1 MSARRYA
8 LIVFAALAVIFLAGN
23 IFVSSIFSAARLDL
37 TENSLYSLSKGTKRT
52 LKELN
57 EPITLTFFYSRAAA
71 AQYPQV
77 RTYGSRVRELLQS
90 YARVSNGKVR
100 VLEVDPVRFTEAED
114 QAVAVGIEPLNVE
127 RGADPI
133 YFGIYGVNAVDEKVA
148 IPQLAWDREPFLEYE
163 LTRLIAELQNADRK
177 KIALITALAWEPDM
191 ATEEAGGRAG
201 QPYVLNELV
210 RMANVQKLQPDF
222 TGIDPDTDLL
232 AIIHPWAL
240 SEQQLYVI
248 DQFLMLKG
256 RAFIALDPAAVMA
269 AQAPGPF
276 VMPSDP
282 MAARSSLPLLLQK
295 WGVAMSQEAI
305 IDRAH
310 ALPIQTM
317 GPSGQPV
324 IMPQPLFFEIPAHQ
338 LSRDDLVTASL
349 VRGMNV
355 GAPGG
360 LTWTDTP
367 GVTITPL
374 ARTSGETMRIRP
386 DMALARPDPTML
398 LQQYVPAA
406 RQETIALRISGKL
419 ASVFPVRPATVVAPP
434 NEAHLVAASGEA
446 TIILVSDVDLL
457 DDNFYLNGPRGQ
469 PLLDNG
475 AFVLNAIDQL
485 GGSDALVS
493 LRSRAPSMRRM
504 DVVEGIRNNAQARM
518 VETQE
523 ELQAELAETEQE
535 LRALEAKGQGS
546 GFFSGNLGAEL
557 TSEERAQIERF
568 RAKTVDVRKQ
578 LRAVERGFRTELDK
592 LEGWLIVLNVWLAPI
607 LVAVAGVYMML
618 RRQRRTTEVK
628 LADLAAEA
636 DAKGDAA

>member
-1 MSARRYA
+1 
-8 LIVFAALAVIFLAGN
+8 
-23 IFVSSIFSAARLDL
+23 
-37 TENSLYSLSKGTKRT
+37 
-52 LKELN
+52 
-57 EPITLTFFYSRAAA
+57 
-71 AQYPQV
+71 
-77 RTYGSRVRELLQS
+77 
-90 YARVSNGKVR
+90 
-100 VLEVDPVRFTEAED
+100 
-114 QAVAVGIEPLNVE
+114 
-127 RGADPI
+127 
-133 YFGIYGVNAVDEKVA
+133 
-148 IPQLAWDREPFLEYE
+148 
-163 LTRLIAELQNADRK
+163 
-177 KIALITALAWEPDM
+177 
-191 ATEEAGGRAG
+191 
-201 QPYVLNELV
+201 
-210 RMANVQKLQPDF
+210 
-222 TGIDPDTDLL
+222 
-232 AIIHPWAL
+232 
-240 SEQQLYVI
+240 
-248 DQFLMLKG
+248 
-256 RAFIALDPAAVMA
+256 
-269 AQAPGPF
+269 
-276 VMPSDP
+276 
-282 MAARSSLPLLLQK
+282 
-295 WGVAMSQEAI
+295 
-305 IDRAH
+305 
-310 ALPIQTM
+310 
-317 GPSGQPV
+317 
-324 IMPQPLFFEIPAHQ
+324 
-338 LSRDDLVTASL
+338 
-349 VRGMNV
+349 
-355 GAPGG
+355 
-360 LTWTDTP
+360 
-367 GVTITPL
+367 
-374 ARTSGETMRIRP
+374 
-386 DMALARPDPTML
+386 
-398 LQQYVPAA
+398 VPAA